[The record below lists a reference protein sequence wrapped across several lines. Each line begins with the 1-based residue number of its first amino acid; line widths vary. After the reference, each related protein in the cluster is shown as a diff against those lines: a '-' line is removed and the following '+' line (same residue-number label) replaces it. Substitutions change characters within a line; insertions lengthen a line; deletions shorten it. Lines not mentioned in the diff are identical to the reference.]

1 MIYLRRTARYIF
13 AAAYGGTQ
21 DGAVADRT
29 HKRRRRWKRRGNG
42 LCREIA
48 RYKLRRIAGS
58 ACGTGHGDGVVEPD
72 LILVVLHQG
81 QMVLSTCC
89 RRCEGGADGGHVG

>member
-1 MIYLRRTARYIF
+1 MIHVRRAAGYVVTAT
-13 AAAYGGTQ
+13 YGGAQ

-29 HKRRRRWKRRGNG
+29 YKRRGRWKRRGNV

-48 RYKLRRIAGS
+48 RDELRRIAAG
-58 ACGTGHGDGVVEPD
+58 ARGPGNGDGVVEPD

-81 QMVLSTCC
+81 QLVLSTGC